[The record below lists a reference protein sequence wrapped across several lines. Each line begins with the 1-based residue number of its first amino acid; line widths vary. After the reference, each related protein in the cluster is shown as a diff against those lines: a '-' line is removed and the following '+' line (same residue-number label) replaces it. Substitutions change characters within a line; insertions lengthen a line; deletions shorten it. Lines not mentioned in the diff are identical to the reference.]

1 MKKVLFT
8 LAAVAISAVVFDSCK
23 KGEEDPFLSLRS
35 RKARLVGEWKLSAGT
50 ETYVSGGATT
60 TTTYT
65 ETQKTETAG
74 SNSVTTGYTSTIK
87 IEKDGSFS
95 WTEVETVGSV
105 VTTTTNEGTWNWVG
119 RVGEAKN
126 KEYVVFTVTKVTQA
140 SGSTTSTNSC
150 TGGDCFTVT
159 WRLKTLKNKEL
170 VANIDGTSTDSGG
183 TDTTTGTM
191 TYAQ

>member
-1 MKKVLFT
+1 MKKVLFAM
-8 LAAVAISAVVFDSCK
+8 AAVTIAAVVFDSCK
-23 KGEEDPFLSLRS
+23 KGEEDPFLSLHS
-35 RKARLVGEWKLSAGT
+35 RKGRLVGEWKLNSGT
-50 ETYVSGGATT
+50 ETFTSGGSTT

-74 SNSVTTGYTSTIK
+74 STSVTTGYTATVK
-87 IEKDGSFS
+87 IEKDGSFT

-105 VTTTTNEGTWNWVG
+105 STTTTNEGTWNWVG

-126 KEYVVFTVTKVTQA
+126 KEYVVFTVTKVTQS

-150 TGGDCFTVT
+150 TGADCFTVT
-159 WRLKTLKNKEL
+159 WRLKMLKNKEL

-183 TDTTTGTM
+183 TDTTTGEM
-191 TYAQ
+191 KYVQ